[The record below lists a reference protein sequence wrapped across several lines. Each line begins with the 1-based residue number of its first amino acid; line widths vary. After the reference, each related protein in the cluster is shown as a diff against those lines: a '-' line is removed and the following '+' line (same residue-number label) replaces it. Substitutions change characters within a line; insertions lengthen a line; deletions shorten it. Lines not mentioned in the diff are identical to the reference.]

1 METLSNFSIVAL
13 IAFVAFQQ
21 YLRHHRR
28 IMIHRERLAA
38 LAKGVDMPPVEQEI
52 QQTRWNIQRLLL
64 LAGLSWISI
73 GIGAYV
79 MLGAMVGR
87 PGSPIPEGLQWI
99 VVPLVGIGLS
109 HLVVYVVGLKREG

>member
-1 METLSNFSIVAL
+1 METVSNFSIVAL
-13 IAFVAFQQ
+13 IVFVAFHQ

-38 LAKGVDMPPVEQEI
+38 IEKGIDMPPVEQEI

-79 MLGAMVGR
+79 VLGSMVGTHGG
-87 PGSPIPEGLQWI
+87 PPEGLQWI
-99 VVPLVGIGLS
+99 GVPLVGIGIS
-109 HLVVYVVGLKREG
+109 HLVV